1 MLIGPIMAND
11 LLDAVAAN
19 DLDLISSI
27 LNQYDDPG
35 SNELQSLNQQD
46 PTTGNT
52 LAHIAASHS
61 SYDCLALLIEYDID
75 VSRKNW
81 DGLTPLGVAN
91 MNGRVEAAKLI
102 KNNYIFDTSQEE
114 EEWYSSIEHE
124 IRCSDDLL
132 RLKEAKCRSKVTRR
146 VHPSALPS
154 RPLMFEQRMRQERH
168 DTELRLRAISAKK
181 IQAWWRRL
189 RL

>member
-1 MLIGPIMAND
+1 MAND

-35 SNELQSLNQQD
+35 SNELQSLLNQQD

-61 SYDCLALLIEYDID
+61 SKDCLALLIEYDID

-132 RLKEAKCRSKVTRR
+132 RLRELKCRSKVTRR
-146 VHPSALPS
+146 IHPSALPS
-154 RPLMFEQRMRQERH
+154 RPLLFEQRMRQERH
-168 DTELRLRAISAKK
+168 DAELRLRAISAKK

-189 RL
+189 PLKLYVG

>member
-1 MLIGPIMAND
+1 MTNE

-35 SNELQSLNQQD
+35 SSELQSLLNQQD

-52 LAHIAASHS
+52 LAHIAALHS
-61 SYDCLALLIEYDID
+61 SKDCLGLALLIEYDVD

-102 KNNYIFDTSQEE
+102 KNNYIFDTSQV
-114 EEWYSSIEHE
+114 
-124 IRCSDDLL
+124 RCSDDLIRL
-132 RLKEAKCRSKVTRR
+132 RQAKCRSKVTRR
-146 VHPSALPS
+146 IHPSALPS
-154 RPLMFEQRMRQERH
+154 RPLRYEQRMRQERH
-168 DTELRLRAISAKK
+168 DAELRMRAISAKK
-181 IQAWWRRL
+181 IQHWWRGL

>member
-1 MLIGPIMAND
+1 MASDASD

-35 SNELQSLNQQD
+35 SSELQSLLNQQD

-52 LAHIAASHS
+52 LAHIAAIHS
-61 SYDCLALLIEYDID
+61 SKDCLALLIEYDID

-102 KNNYIFDTSQEE
+102 KNNYM
-114 EEWYSSIEHE
+114 YSSIEL
-124 IRCSDDLL
+124 IRL
-132 RLKEAKCRSKVTRR
+132 RQAKCRSKVTRR
-146 VHPSALPS
+146 IHPSALPS
-154 RPLMFEQRMRQERH
+154 RPLRYEQRMRQERH
-168 DTELRLRAISAKK
+168 NAEFRMRAISAKK
-181 IQAWWRRL
+181 IQHWWRRL

>member
-1 MLIGPIMAND
+1 MNND

-35 SNELQSLNQQD
+35 SSELQSLLNQQD

-52 LAHIAASHS
+52 LAHIAALHS
-61 SYDCLALLIEYDID
+61 SKDCLGLALLIEYDVD

-102 KNNYIFDTSQEE
+102 KNNYIFDTT
-114 EEWYSSIEHE
+114 H
-124 IRCSDDLL
+124 
-132 RLKEAKCRSKVTRR
+132 
-146 VHPSALPS
+146 
-154 RPLMFEQRMRQERH
+154 QERKNG
-168 DTELRLRAISAKK
+168 TAAAISSVYDKPSVGPRSPVVSTLA
-181 IQAWWRRL
+181 L
-189 RL
+189 CHLDH

>member
-1 MLIGPIMAND
+1 MNND

-35 SNELQSLNQQD
+35 SSELQSLLNQQD

-52 LAHIAASHS
+52 LAHIAALHS
-61 SYDCLALLIEYDID
+61 SKDCLGLALLIEYDVD

-114 EEWYSSIEHE
+114 EEWYSSIEHG
-124 IRCSDDLL
+124 IRCSDDLIRL
-132 RLKEAKCRSKVTRR
+132 RQAKCRSKVTRR
-146 VHPSALPS
+146 IHPSALPS
-154 RPLMFEQRMRQERH
+154 RPLRYEQRMRQERH
-168 DTELRLRAISAKK
+168 DAELRMRAISAKK
-181 IQAWWRRL
+181 IQHWWRRL